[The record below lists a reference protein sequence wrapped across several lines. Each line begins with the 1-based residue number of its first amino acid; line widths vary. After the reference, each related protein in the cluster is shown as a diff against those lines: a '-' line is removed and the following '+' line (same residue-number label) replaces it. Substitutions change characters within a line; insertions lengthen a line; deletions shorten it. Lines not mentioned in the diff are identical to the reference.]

1 MREDARADAIPSL
14 FRPPRRTALKPHII
28 SKSSKNGSG
37 LPKQMRLLRSVD
49 YRKVYAKGRR
59 RSLDFLVAFA
69 LANGKSL
76 SRIGFTVPRAV
87 GGSVERNRIKRRL
100 RETTRKHLAE
110 LGPGWD
116 IVFNVRQSAKQA
128 EFATIEHA
136 VRRFFLSCARDSNSS
151 LRAPGSN
158 QESIPL
164 QRGRLK
170 S

>member
-1 MREDARADAIPSL
+1 L
-14 FRPPRRTALKPHII
+14 QPHII
-28 SKSSKNGSG
+28 SKGAKNGYG

-49 YRKVYAKGRR
+49 YRKVYNEGRR

-69 LANGKSL
+69 MANGRSL

-87 GGSVERNRIKRRL
+87 GGSVERNRVKRRL
-100 RETTRKHLAE
+100 RESTRKHLAE

-116 IVFNVRQSAKQA
+116 IVFNVRQSAKRV

-136 VRRFFLSCARDSNSS
+136 VRRFFLSCARDSNFS
-151 LRAPGSN
+151 LSAPGSD
-158 QESIPL
+158 QEAIPL
-164 QRGRLK
+164 QPGRLK